1 MSTLNELAANHAKMA
16 KALAQESIAVDER
29 KPQIV
34 GSFEVPS
41 IDDEALVPLHLMAG
55 VQDTQPGLTAQLR

>member
-16 KALAQESIAVDER
+16 QALAQESMTVDAR

-41 IDDEALVPLHLMAG
+41 IDGESLVVLHMVAT
-55 VQDTQPGLTAQLR
+55 VQDAQPGLTAQLR

>member
-16 KALAQESIAVDER
+16 KALAQETVDER

-41 IDDEALVPLHLMAG
+41 IDGEALVPLHLMAG
-55 VQDTQPGLTAQLR
+55 VQDAQPGLTAQLR